1 MYKLSHFQYGIR
13 FIAIL
18 VIGYSYLDKRENLK
32 MKCPNCQTELT
43 GEEKFCIKCGT
54 KISVDNQP
62 KAEVKT
68 ETEVKPEEKEAP
80 KAETAPQ
87 GKPEEKAEEKTANAP
102 AQPAIVTPKP
112 MSAEAPKE
120 PVKIEPVKP
129 DLKPEPDIK
138 DPESMIVK
146 AEVSAPPVF
155 CIKCG
160 AKMQPS
166 AKFCTKCGTPVDR
179 NQKPAGTSSVVA
191 STAPVAPE
199 APVQSAPQAP
209 VQSAPVQ
216 AAPVQTAPAEKPA
229 GKKTSKGLIILIIL
243 AICAIIVAILLAL
256 KTAGVFAN
264 IGSGDSQNT
273 EEEASDNSGSD
284 EDEENDE
291 DEEEEEDPEATE
303 ARRQE
308 INDIMDQI
316 DAAVAEGD
324 QSDILNGSYETALD
338 GFITLASKYEL
349 ADDVSKEASEVF
361 AKYAQQ
367 TRNSIALLDGQKV
380 SSGLYIQ
387 SRIYYDD
394 ILSYVNAMSNAGIK
408 FDDCGIQ
415 AESDALI
422 ETYRA
427 KYIFAINEITSL
439 ESWSRDEAWALME
452 DAASVVDDDGNR
464 VLFNDDDP
472 DDPMRLRYIYS
483 LAWKTRKDIETG
495 IANGDMTYEDALDKI
510 DEVLRDTDYN
520 LMLLHDGIYYCDKA
534 GIDSAPY
541 KVAFDNE
548 IEKIQEFDKIIIVL
562 DPDKTDETHILMNR
576 YWAFNDIS
584 GGAESAYQVSYT
596 NGTSSTT
603 RAWIRENIRVN
614 R

>member
-1 MYKLSHFQYGIR
+1 
-13 FIAIL
+13 
-18 VIGYSYLDKRENLK
+18 

-54 KISVDNQP
+54 KIE
-62 KAEVKT
+62 AKT
-68 ETEVKPEEKEAP
+68 ETEAKPEEKKPAEEAP

-87 GKPEEKAEEKTANAP
+87 DKSEAKTEEKPADKS
-102 AQPAIVTPKP
+102 AQPVIVTPKP
-112 MSAEAPKE
+112 MNSEAAEEKKEQPAKE

-129 DLKPEPDIK
+129 ELKAEPDIK

-146 AEVSAPPVF
+146 AAVSAPPVF

-160 AKMQPS
+160 AKMQPT
-166 AKFCTKCGTPVDR
+166 AKFCTKCGTPVDS
-179 NQKPAGTSSVVA
+179 NQKPAGASAALA
-191 STAPVAPE
+191 STAPKAPE
-199 APVQSAPQAP
+199 APVRPVPQAP
-209 VQSAPVQ
+209 VQNV
-216 AAPVQTAPAEKPA
+216 PADKPA
-229 GKKTSKGLIILIIL
+229 KKASKGLIILIIL

-256 KTAGVFAN
+256 KSAGVFAN
-264 IGSGDSQNT
+264 IGTGDSQNS
-273 EEEASDNSGSD
+273 EEDVADNNGLGDDD
-284 EDEENDE
+284 ENGEGD
-291 DEEEEEDPEATE
+291 EEEEDPEADE

-308 INDIMDQI
+308 INDIMDEI
-316 DAAVAEGD
+316 DAAVEEGD
-324 QSDILNGSYETALD
+324 QSELLNGSYQIALD

-349 ADDVSKEASEVF
+349 ADDVSKEAAEVF
-361 AKYAQQ
+361 EKFAQQ
-367 TRNSIALLDGQKV
+367 TRNSVALLDGQKV

-387 SRIYYDD
+387 TRFYYDD
-394 ILSYVNAMSNAGIK
+394 ILSYANAMSNAGIK

-427 KYIFAINEITSL
+427 KYIYAINEITNL

-452 DAASVVDDDGNR
+452 DAASIVDDDGNR
-464 VLFNDDDP
+464 VLFNDDDL
-472 DDPMRLRYIYS
+472 DDPMRLRYIYA

-495 IANGDMTYEDALDKI
+495 IANGEMTYEDALDRI

-562 DPDKTDETHILMNR
+562 DPAKADETHILMNR

-584 GGAESAYQVSYT
+584 GGADPAYQVSYE

>member
-1 MYKLSHFQYGIR
+1 
-13 FIAIL
+13 
-18 VIGYSYLDKRENLK
+18 

-54 KISVDNQP
+54 KIE
-62 KAEVKT
+62 AKT
-68 ETEVKPEEKEAP
+68 ETEA
-80 KAETAPQ
+80 
-87 GKPEEKAEEKTANAP
+87 KAEEKPADKP
-102 AQPAIVTPKP
+102 AQPVIVTPKP
-112 MSAEAPKE
+112 MNSEAAEEKKEQPAKE

-129 DLKPEPDIK
+129 ELKAEPDIK

-146 AEVSAPPVF
+146 AAVSEPPVF

-160 AKMQPS
+160 AKMAPS
-166 AKFCTKCGTPVDR
+166 AKFCTKCGTPVDK
-179 NQKPAGTSSVVA
+179 NLKPAGASSALA
-191 STAPVAPE
+191 STAPKAPE
-199 APVQSAPQAP
+199 APVQPVPQAP
-209 VQSAPVQ
+209 VQNAPVQ
-216 AAPVQTAPAEKPA
+216 GAPAEKPA
-229 GKKTSKGLIILIIL
+229 RKKSSKGLIILIIL

-256 KTAGVFAN
+256 KSAGVFAN
-264 IGSGDSQNT
+264 IGTGDSQNS
-273 EEEASDNSGSD
+273 EEDVADNNGSGEDD
-284 EDEENDE
+284 ENGEGD
-291 DEEEEEDPEATE
+291 EEEEDPEAAE

-308 INDIMDQI
+308 INDLMDEI
-316 DAAVAEGD
+316 DAAVEEGD
-324 QSDILNGSYETALD
+324 QSELLNGSYQIALD

-349 ADDVSKEASEVF
+349 ADDVSKEAAEVF
-361 AKYAQQ
+361 EKFAQQ
-367 TRNSIALLDGQKV
+367 TRNSVALLDGQKV

-387 SRIYYDD
+387 TRFYYDD
-394 ILSYVNAMSNAGIK
+394 ILSYANAMSNAGIK

-427 KYIFAINEITSL
+427 KYIYAINEITNL

-452 DAASVVDDDGNR
+452 DAASIVDDDGNR
-464 VLFNDDDP
+464 VLFNDDDL
-472 DDPMRLRYIYS
+472 DDPMRLRYIYA

-495 IANGDMTYEDALDKI
+495 IANGEMTYEDALDKI

-541 KVAFDNE
+541 KVAFDDE
-548 IEKIQEFDKIIIVL
+548 IEKIQELDKIIIVL
-562 DPDKTDETHILMNR
+562 DPAKADETHILMNR

-584 GGAESAYQVSYT
+584 GGADPAYQVSYN
-596 NGTSSTT
+596 NGTSSAT

>member
-1 MYKLSHFQYGIR
+1 
-13 FIAIL
+13 
-18 VIGYSYLDKRENLK
+18 

-54 KISVDNQP
+54 KIE
-62 KAEVKT
+62 AKT
-68 ETEVKPEEKEAP
+68 ETEAKPEEKKPAEETP

-87 GKPEEKAEEKTANAP
+87 DKSEAKAEEKPADKP
-102 AQPAIVTPKP
+102 AQPVIVTPKP
-112 MSAEAPKE
+112 MNTDTPKE

-129 DLKPEPDIK
+129 ELKAEPDIK

-146 AEVSAPPVF
+146 AAVSAPPVF

-160 AKMQPS
+160 AKMQPT
-166 AKFCTKCGTPVDR
+166 AKFCTKCGTPVDS
-179 NQKPAGTSSVVA
+179 NQKPAGASAALA
-191 STAPVAPE
+191 STAPKAPE
-199 APVQSAPQAP
+199 APVQPVPQAP
-209 VQSAPVQ
+209 VQNV
-216 AAPVQTAPAEKPA
+216 PADKPA
-229 GKKTSKGLIILIIL
+229 KKASKGLIILIIL

-256 KTAGVFAN
+256 KSAGVFAN
-264 IGSGDSQNT
+264 IGTGDSQNS
-273 EEEASDNSGSD
+273 EEDVADNNGLGEDD
-284 EDEENDE
+284 ENGEGD
-291 DEEEEEDPEATE
+291 EEEEDPEAAE

-308 INDIMDQI
+308 INDLMDEI
-316 DAAVAEGD
+316 DAAVEEGD
-324 QSDILNGSYETALD
+324 QSELLNGSYQIALD

-349 ADDVSKEASEVF
+349 ADDVSKEAAEVF
-361 AKYAQQ
+361 EKFAQQ
-367 TRNSIALLDGQKV
+367 TRNSVALLDGQKV

-387 SRIYYDD
+387 TRLYYDD
-394 ILSYVNAMSNAGIK
+394 ILSYANAMSNAGIK

-427 KYIFAINEITSL
+427 KYIYAINEITNL

-452 DAASVVDDDGNR
+452 DAASIVDDDGNR
-464 VLFNDDDP
+464 VLFNDDDL
-472 DDPMRLRYIYS
+472 DDPMRLRYIYA

-495 IANGDMTYEDALDKI
+495 IANGEMTYEDALDRI

-541 KVAFDNE
+541 KVAFDGE
-548 IEKIQEFDKIIIVL
+548 IEKIQELDKIIIVL
-562 DPDKTDETHILMNR
+562 DPAKADETHILMNR

-584 GGAESAYQVSYT
+584 GGADPAYQVSYN
-596 NGTSSTT
+596 NGTSSAT

>member
-1 MYKLSHFQYGIR
+1 
-13 FIAIL
+13 
-18 VIGYSYLDKRENLK
+18 

-54 KISVDNQP
+54 KIE
-62 KAEVKT
+62 AKT
-68 ETEVKPEEKEAP
+68 ETEAKTEEKKPAEEAP

-87 GKPEEKAEEKTANAP
+87 DKSEAKAEEKPADKP
-102 AQPAIVTPKP
+102 AQPVIVTPKP
-112 MSAEAPKE
+112 MNSEAAEEKKEQPAKE

-129 DLKPEPDIK
+129 ELKAEPDIK

-146 AEVSAPPVF
+146 AAVSAPPVF

-160 AKMQPS
+160 AKMQPT
-166 AKFCTKCGTPVDR
+166 AKFCTKCGTPVDS
-179 NQKPAGTSSVVA
+179 NQKPAGASAALA
-191 STAPVAPE
+191 STAPKAPE
-199 APVQSAPQAP
+199 APVQPAPQAP
-209 VQSAPVQ
+209 VQNV
-216 AAPVQTAPAEKPA
+216 PADKPA
-229 GKKTSKGLIILIIL
+229 KKASKGLIILIIL

-256 KTAGVFAN
+256 KSAGVFAN
-264 IGSGDSQNT
+264 IGTGDSQNS
-273 EEEASDNSGSD
+273 EEDVADNNGSNEDD
-284 EDEENDE
+284 ENGEG
-291 DEEEEEDPEATE
+291 DEEEEDSEAAE

-308 INDIMDQI
+308 INDLMDEI
-316 DAAVAEGD
+316 DAAVEEGD
-324 QSDILNGSYETALD
+324 QSELLNGSYQIALD

-349 ADDVSKEASEVF
+349 ADDVSKEAAEVF
-361 AKYAQQ
+361 EKFAQQ
-367 TRNSIALLDGQKV
+367 TRNSVALLDGQKV

-387 SRIYYDD
+387 TRLYYDD
-394 ILSYVNAMSNAGIK
+394 ILSYANAMSNAGIK

-427 KYIFAINEITSL
+427 KYIYAINEITNL

-452 DAASVVDDDGNR
+452 DAASIVDDDGNR
-464 VLFNDDDP
+464 VLFNDDDL
-472 DDPMRLRYIYS
+472 DDPMRLRYIYA

-495 IANGDMTYEDALDKI
+495 IANGEMTYEDALDKI

-541 KVAFDNE
+541 KVAFDDE
-548 IEKIQEFDKIIIVL
+548 IEKIQELDKIIIVL
-562 DPDKTDETHILMNR
+562 DPAKADETHILMNR

-584 GGAESAYQVSYT
+584 GGADPAYQVSYN
-596 NGTSSTT
+596 NGTSSAT

>member
-1 MYKLSHFQYGIR
+1 
-13 FIAIL
+13 
-18 VIGYSYLDKRENLK
+18 

-54 KISVDNQP
+54 KIE
-62 KAEVKT
+62 AKT
-68 ETEVKPEEKEAP
+68 ETEAKPEEKKPAEEAP

-87 GKPEEKAEEKTANAP
+87 DKPEVKAEEKPADKS
-102 AQPAIVTPKP
+102 AQPVIVTPKP
-112 MSAEAPKE
+112 MNSEAAEEKKEQPAKE

-129 DLKPEPDIK
+129 ELKAEPDIK

-146 AEVSAPPVF
+146 AAVSAPPVF

-160 AKMQPS
+160 AKMQPT
-166 AKFCTKCGTPVDR
+166 AKFCTKCGTPVDS
-179 NQKPAGTSSVVA
+179 NQKPAGASAALA
-191 STAPVAPE
+191 STAPKAPE
-199 APVQSAPQAP
+199 APVAPVAPAPQAP
-209 VQSAPVQ
+209 VQSAP
-216 AAPVQTAPAEKPA
+216 AEKPA
-229 GKKTSKGLIILIIL
+229 GKKSSKGLIILIIL

-256 KTAGVFAN
+256 KSAGVFAN
-264 IGSGDSQNT
+264 IGSGNSQNT
-273 EEEASDNSGSD
+273 EEDAAGNNESGD
-284 EDEENDE
+284 EDGEEGEEGDE
-291 DEEEEEDPEATE
+291 GEEEDPAAAE

-308 INDIMDQI
+308 INDLMDQI

-324 QSDILNGSYETALD
+324 QSDILNGSYEIALD

-349 ADDVSKEASEVF
+349 ADDVSKEAAEVF
-361 AKYAQQ
+361 EKYAQQ

-380 SSGLYIQ
+380 SSGLYTQ
-387 SRIYYDD
+387 SRMYYDD
-394 ILSYVNAMSNAGIK
+394 ILSYANAMSNAGIK

-427 KYIFAINEITSL
+427 KYIYAINEITNL

-452 DAASVVDDDGNR
+452 DAASLVDEDGNR
-464 VLFNDDDP
+464 ILFDEDNL
-472 DDPMRLRYIYS
+472 DDPMRLRYIYA

-495 IANGDMTYEDALDKI
+495 IANGSMTYEDALDKI

-562 DPDKTDETHILMNR
+562 DPAKADETHILMNR

-584 GGAESAYQVSYT
+584 SGAETAYQVSYN

>member
-1 MYKLSHFQYGIR
+1 
-13 FIAIL
+13 
-18 VIGYSYLDKRENLK
+18 

-54 KISVDNQP
+54 KIE
-62 KAEVKT
+62 AKT
-68 ETEVKPEEKEAP
+68 ETEAKPEEKKPAEEAP

-87 GKPEEKAEEKTANAP
+87 DKPEAKAEEKPADKP
-102 AQPAIVTPKP
+102 AQPVIVTPKP
-112 MSAEAPKE
+112 MNTDTPKE

-129 DLKPEPDIK
+129 ELKAEPDIK

-146 AEVSAPPVF
+146 AAVSAPPVF

-160 AKMQPS
+160 AKMQPT
-166 AKFCTKCGTPVDR
+166 AKFCTKCGTPVDS
-179 NQKPAGTSSVVA
+179 NQKPAGASAALA
-191 STAPVAPE
+191 STAPKAPE
-199 APVQSAPQAP
+199 APVQPAPQAP
-209 VQSAPVQ
+209 VQNV
-216 AAPVQTAPAEKPA
+216 PADKPA
-229 GKKTSKGLIILIIL
+229 KKASKGLIILIIL

-256 KTAGVFAN
+256 KSAGVFAN
-264 IGSGDSQNT
+264 IGTGDSQNS
-273 EEEASDNSGSD
+273 EEDVADNNGLGEDD
-284 EDEENDE
+284 ENGEGD
-291 DEEEEEDPEATE
+291 EEEEDPEAAE

-308 INDIMDQI
+308 INDLMDEI
-316 DAAVAEGD
+316 DAAVEEGD
-324 QSDILNGSYETALD
+324 QSELLNGSYQIALD
-338 GFITLASKYEL
+338 GFIVLASKYEL
-349 ADDVSKEASEVF
+349 ADDVSKEAAEVF
-361 AKYAQQ
+361 EKFAQQ
-367 TRNSIALLDGQKV
+367 TRNSVALLDGQKV

-387 SRIYYDD
+387 TRLYYDD
-394 ILSYVNAMSNAGIK
+394 ILSYANAMSNAGIK

-427 KYIFAINEITSL
+427 KYIYAINEITNL

-452 DAASVVDDDGNR
+452 DAASIVDDDGNR
-464 VLFNDDDP
+464 VLFNDDDL
-472 DDPMRLRYIYS
+472 DDPMRLRYIYA

-495 IANGDMTYEDALDKI
+495 IANGEMTYEDALDRI

-541 KVAFDNE
+541 KVAFDGE
-548 IEKIQEFDKIIIVL
+548 IEKIQELDKIIIVL
-562 DPDKTDETHILMNR
+562 DPAKADETHILMNR

-584 GGAESAYQVSYT
+584 GGADPAYQVSYN
-596 NGTSSTT
+596 NGTSSAT